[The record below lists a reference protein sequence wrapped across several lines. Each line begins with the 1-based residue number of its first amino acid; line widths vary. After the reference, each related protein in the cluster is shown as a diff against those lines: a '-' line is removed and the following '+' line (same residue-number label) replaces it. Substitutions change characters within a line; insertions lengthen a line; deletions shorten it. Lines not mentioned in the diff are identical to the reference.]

1 MTDAFPR
8 ERFWQVTATC
18 HDASVVRTLIT
29 GMSAVG
35 KSSVLSELIKLGH
48 RAVDLDTDEWSL
60 LVPDDSSYADHTTGA
75 PMDWRWREEKVHAL
89 LAAADDGMLFVAGT
103 STHQSRFYPLFDHVV
118 LLTIPVTVAMDRLAN
133 RTTNTYGKDPEEL
146 RRELKLRTSI

>member
-89 LAAADDGMLFVAGT
+89 LAAAVTACYSSPVPRLINRGSIHCSTML
-103 STHQSRFYPLFDHVV
+103 SC
-118 LLTIPVTVAMDRLAN
+118 
-133 RTTNTYGKDPEEL
+133 
-146 RRELKLRTSI
+146 